1 LEIMQQMPLW
11 STFAQA
17 VVDRVVEGALHAPDV
32 RSEGVR
38 FAVDS
43 PVEGGGFEPSVPL
56 VAKPVVS

>member
-1 LEIMQQMPLW
+1 MQQMPLW

-38 FAVDS
+38 FARRL
-43 PVEGGGFEPSVPL
+43 VPL